1 MGTGPT
7 FTNDVKDL
15 GDAIRKRYQP
25 EGRSTRRYQRFHQR
39 EHGETP
45 PADPASRQ
53 ERELEALEQLEDY
66 DMFVP
71 DVLEYDRDD
80 HTTTIEKIE
89 GQTLDQYLENTDP
102 ETVHETG
109 IAVGAMYK
117 HLHRQGF
124 SHHDARQF
132 NLMVADDYEPGDPIQ
147 MIDLE
152 FSTDE
157 ADDPDRHRDIEMM
170 YRDIRKLEP
179 AAYDAFTDGL
189 EEGYGRL
196 PAATDTAKESLM
208 QAAYESIQGCSPRTG
223 AQILTNLGRDLLEEW
238 NL

>member
-1 MGTGPT
+1 MPS
-7 FTNDVKDL
+7 FTNEVEDL
-15 GDAIRKRYQP
+15 GDAIRKTYQP
-25 EGRSTRRYQRFHQR
+25 EGRSTQRYQRFHR
-39 EHGETP
+39 RAHGETP

-53 ERELEALEQLEDY
+53 ERELEALRRLEDY
-66 DMFVP
+66 GMFGP
-71 DVLEYDRDD
+71 DVLEYDQED
-80 HTTTIEKIE
+80 HTTTLEKIK
-89 GQTLDQYLENTDP
+89 GQTLGEYLEETDP
-102 ETVHETG
+102 RTAHETG
-109 IAVGAMYK
+109 TAVGAMYK

-132 NLMVADDYEPGDPIQ
+132 NLMVEDDHEPGDPIQ

-157 ADDPDRHRDIEMM
+157 ADDADRHRDIEML

-179 AAYDAFTDGL
+179 ATYNAFTDGL

-196 PAATDTAKESLM
+196 PDATDTVTESLR
-208 QAAYESIQGCSPRTG
+208 QATHETVTRRAPRTG
-223 AQILTNLGRDLLEEW
+223 AQILANLGRDLLEEW